1 MKIYNKSIVMSI
13 LGVFL
18 IMVLPNVAKAGEI
31 TSYSLNDKVMMDPAC
46 DLIKKKTGVT
56 VSNLSMGGGEL
67 WTRVMAEKPNIQ
79 ADMLIGANIEQ
90 AVNLKR
96 MDNMLLSYKSKA
108 WDVVPAEFKDKDGMY
123 YCDAMWL
130 VMPLVTQLA

>member
-1 MKIYNKSIVMSI
+1 MKIYNKNIVVSL

-18 IMVLPNVAKAGEI
+18 IMILPNVAKAGEI

-67 WTRVMAEKPNIQ
+67 WTRVMAEKPKQ
-79 ADMLIGANIEQ
+79 
-90 AVNLKR
+90 
-96 MDNMLLSYKSKA
+96 KSVA
-108 WDVVPAEFKDKDGMY
+108 A
-123 YCDAMWL
+123 
-130 VMPLVTQLA
+130 